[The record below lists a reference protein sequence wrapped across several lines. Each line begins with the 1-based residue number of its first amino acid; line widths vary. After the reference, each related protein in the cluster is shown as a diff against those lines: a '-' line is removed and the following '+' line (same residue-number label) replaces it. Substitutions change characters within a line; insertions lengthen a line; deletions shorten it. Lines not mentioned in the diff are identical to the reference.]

1 MKKRSMK
8 YNMVMIILCLLIII
22 IAWAIDTHFIL

>member
-1 MKKRSMK
+1 MKKRNMK

-22 IAWAIDTHFIL
+22 IALAVDNHLIL